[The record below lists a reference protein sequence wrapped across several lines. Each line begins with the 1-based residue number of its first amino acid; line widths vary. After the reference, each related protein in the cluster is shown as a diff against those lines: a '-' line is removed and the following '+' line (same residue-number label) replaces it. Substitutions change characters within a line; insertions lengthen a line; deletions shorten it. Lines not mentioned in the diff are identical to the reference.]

1 MRQGATVCDN
11 QCMLTPNQI
20 KAAELLS
27 QGFSHQE
34 VADACNVSRR
44 TILRWLNQNDFKNLS
59 FGLIHRHRQSPAQ
72 QAPQRPT
79 NAHNTNQHL
88 ANLRVTDLIPDALAA
103 VRDILQN
110 PDARNGDRLAAA
122 SLIGRWAGFETR
134 GKIHELEAVKVLV
147 DQEWI
152 SEEAMTVIFDA
163 KNELIERVKNAL
175 GQQKSPPPDNSSL
188 SDEGGFELDEFDEL
202 DDE

>member
-1 MRQGATVCDN
+1 
-11 QCMLTPNQI
+11 MLTPSQI

-44 TILRWLNQNDFKNLS
+44 TILRWLNQGDFKNLS
-59 FGLIHRHRQSPAQ
+59 FAMINR
-72 QAPQRPT
+72 QRPPQQPQNLSE
-79 NAHNTNQHL
+79 NANGANHPPS
-88 ANLRVTDLIPDALAA
+88 NLRVPDLIPDALRA

-122 SLIGRWAGFETR
+122 ILVGKWSGLEIRGR
-134 GKIHELEAVKVLV
+134 IHELEAIRTLI

-152 SEEAMTVIFDA
+152 SEEVSAVIFDA
-163 KNELIERVKNAL
+163 KNELVEKIKNAL
-175 GQQKSPPPDNSSL
+175 GQQKNPPPDNTLL
-188 SDEGGFELDEFDEL
+188 SDEGGFEFDDEL

>member
-1 MRQGATVCDN
+1 
-11 QCMLTPNQI
+11 MLTPNQI

-34 VADACNVSRR
+34 VADACKVSRR

-59 FGLIHRHRQSPAQ
+59 FGLIHRQRPAQ
-72 QAPQRPT
+72 QAPQRPE
-79 NAHNTNQHL
+79 NVKSTNQPL
-88 ANLRVTDLIPDALAA
+88 DNLRVSDLVPDALAA

-122 SLIGRWAGFETR
+122 SLDGKWSGLEGR
-134 GKIHELEAVKVLV
+134 GKIHELEAIKVLI
-147 DQEWI
+147 DQQWI
-152 SEEAMTVIFDA
+152 SEEVSAVIFDA
-163 KNELIERVKNAL
+163 NNELIEKIKNAL
-175 GQQKSPPPDNSSL
+175 GQQKSPLTDNSLL
-188 SDEGGFELDEFDEL
+188 SDEGGFEFDDEL

>member
-1 MRQGATVCDN
+1 
-11 QCMLTPNQI
+11 MLTPNQI

-34 VADACNVSRR
+34 VADACKVSRR

-59 FGLIHRHRQSPAQ
+59 FGLIHRQRSGQ
-72 QAPQRPT
+72 QVPQRLENT
-79 NAHNTNQHL
+79 KSTNQSSD
-88 ANLRVTDLIPDALAA
+88 NLRVPDLIPDALRA

-122 SLIGRWAGFETR
+122 SLVGKWSGLEGR
-134 GKIHELEAVKVLV
+134 GKIHELEAVRVLI

-152 SEEAMTVIFDA
+152 SEEASAVIFDA
-163 KNELIERVKNAL
+163 RNELIEKIRNAL
-175 GQQKSPPPDNSSL
+175 GQQKKPPPDSLL
-188 SDEGGFELDEFDEL
+188 SDEGGFELDDEL

>member
-1 MRQGATVCDN
+1 
-11 QCMLTPNQI
+11 MLTPNQI

-59 FGLIHRHRQSPAQ
+59 FGLIHRQRSGQ
-72 QAPQRPT
+72 QVPQRPE
-79 NAHNTNQHL
+79 NAKSTNQRL
-88 ANLRVTDLIPDALAA
+88 GNLRVSDLVPDALAA
-103 VRDILQN
+103 VQDILQN

-122 SLIGRWAGFETR
+122 SLIGKWAGFETR
-134 GKIHELEAVKVLV
+134 GRIHELEAIRVLV

-152 SEEAMTVIFDA
+152 SEEAVTVIFDA
-163 KNELIERVKNAL
+163 KNELIERIKNAL
-175 GQQKSPPPDNSSL
+175 GQQKNPPPDNSLL
-188 SDEGGFELDEFDEL
+188 SDEGGFEFDDEL

>member
-1 MRQGATVCDN
+1 
-11 QCMLTPNQI
+11 MLTPNQI

-34 VADACNVSRR
+34 VADECKVSRR

-59 FGLIHRHRQSPAQ
+59 FGLIHRQRPAQ
-72 QAPQRPT
+72 QVPRRPE
-79 NAHNTNQHL
+79 NANSTNQRL
-88 ANLRVTDLIPDALAA
+88 DNLRISDLIPDALKA
-103 VRDILQN
+103 VQDILQN

-122 SLIGRWAGFETR
+122 SLVGKWSGLEGR
-134 GKIHELEAVKVLV
+134 GKIHELEAIKVLI

-152 SEEAMTVIFDA
+152 SEEVSAVIFDA
-163 KNELIERVKNAL
+163 KNELIEKIRNTL
-175 GQQKSPPPDNSSL
+175 GQQKTPLPDNSLL
-188 SDEGGFELDEFDEL
+188 SDEGGFEFDDEL

>member
-1 MRQGATVCDN
+1 
-11 QCMLTPNQI
+11 MLTPNQI

-44 TILRWLNQNDFKNLS
+44 TILRWLNQGDFKNLS
-59 FGLIHRHRQSPAQ
+59 FAMINR
-72 QAPQRPT
+72 QRPT
-79 NAHNTNQHL
+79 QQPLQRPENAKEINQPSD
-88 ANLRVTDLIPDALAA
+88 NLRVPDLIPDALRA

-122 SLIGRWAGFETR
+122 SLVGKWSGLEGR
-134 GKIHELEAVKVLV
+134 GKIHELEAIKVLI

-152 SEEAMTVIFDA
+152 SEEVSAVIFDA

-175 GQQKSPPPDNSSL
+175 GQQKSPPPDNSLL
-188 SDEGGFELDEFDEL
+188 SDEGGFEHCATIPWFNEVTRGSGLAEERS
-202 DDE
+202 

>member
-1 MRQGATVCDN
+1 
-11 QCMLTPNQI
+11 MLTPNQI

-27 QGFSHQE
+27 QGLSHQD

-72 QAPQRPT
+72 QAPQRPANVNST
-79 NAHNTNQHL
+79 NHRL
-88 ANLRVTDLIPDALAA
+88 DNLRVSDLIPDALKA

-110 PDARNGDRLAAA
+110 PDARNGDKLAAA
-122 SLIGRWAGFETR
+122 SLIGKWSGLEVR
-134 GKIHELEAVKVLV
+134 GKLHELECVKTLI

-152 SEEAMTVIFDA
+152 SEEVSAVIFDA
-163 KNELIERVKNAL
+163 KNELVEKIKNAL
-175 GQQKSPPPDNSSL
+175 GQQKSPPPDNSLL
-188 SDEGGFELDEFDEL
+188 SDEGGFEFDDEL

>member
-1 MRQGATVCDN
+1 
-11 QCMLTPNQI
+11 MLTPNQI

-44 TILRWLNQNDFKNLS
+44 TILRWLNQGDFKNLS
-59 FGLIHRHRQSPAQ
+59 FAMINR
-72 QAPQRPT
+72 QRPT
-79 NAHNTNQHL
+79 QQPLQRPENAKEINQPSD
-88 ANLRVTDLIPDALAA
+88 NLRVPDLIPDALRA

-122 SLIGRWAGFETR
+122 SLVGKWSGLEGR
-134 GKIHELEAVKVLV
+134 GKIHELEAIKVLI

-152 SEEAMTVIFDA
+152 SEEVSAVIFDA

-175 GQQKSPPPDNSSL
+175 GQQKSPPPDNSLL
-188 SDEGGFELDEFDEL
+188 SDEGGFDFDDEL